1 MAYLMLQNLKT
12 FLKYFFKIYELKI
25 NHSPLLSSHSSPP
38 RWSPSTTVD
47 CSVEMF
53 CVSGRK
59 FLFLSTNDSCSFF
72 FSLNVISQ
80 IISKHVVISFFLMTL
95 CVCVCV
101 CVCVSRSVV
110 SNCLR
115 PHEL

>member
-1 MAYLMLQNLKT
+1 MAYLKLQNLKT

-25 NHSPLLSSHSSPP
+25 NHSPLLSSHCSPP

-59 FLFLSTNDSCSFF
+59 FLFLSTNDSYSFSIF
-72 FSLNVISQ
+72 HSVLYLRLYQCIWLS
-80 IISKHVVISFFLMTL
+80 HSF
-95 CVCVCV
+95 
-101 CVCVSRSVV
+101 
-110 SNCLR
+110 
-115 PHEL
+115 

>member
-38 RWSPSTTVD
+38 NPPRWSPRTTVD

-59 FLFLSTNDSCSFF
+59 FLFLSTNDSYSFL
-72 FSLNVISQ
+72 FSLNIY
-80 IISKHVVISFFLMTL
+80 
-95 CVCVCV
+95 
-101 CVCVSRSVV
+101 
-110 SNCLR
+110 LR
-115 PHEL
+115 LHQCT